1 MAESDCTTEWRDAHC
16 ILRLT
21 RPKKLNAITLAIL
34 DGLEECLDELD
45 RGRARALVIIGE
57 GDRAFSSGTDLAE
70 SIGLDPDA
78 NRAKVNR
85 ARSLLLRLRRSPVTS
100 IAALN
105 GLAYGGGLELALAC
119 TFRMAAPGA
128 RMALPEIKLGVLPA
142 YGGTQLLPAVIGASR
157 ALDMMLTGRSVQPD
171 EALAMGL
178 INRLASDG
186 ATLLDEALSFAG
198 EVTGHSQYGIERIR
212 RCVAASG
219 SRVTE
224 AGLEVEG
231 KAFEEMMESADA
243 MEGVQAFF
251 EKREPH
257 FTHR

>member
-1 MAESDCTTEWRDAHC
+1 
-16 ILRLT
+16 LRLT

-57 GDRAFSSGTDLAE
+57 GDRAFSSGTDLTE

-85 ARSLLLRLRRSPVTS
+85 ARALLLRLRRSPITS

-142 YGGTQLLPAVIGASR
+142 YGGTQFLPAVIGASR

-257 FTHR
+257 FTHC

>member
-1 MAESDCTTEWRDAHC
+1 
-16 ILRLT
+16 LRLT

-78 NRAKVNR
+78 NRAKVKR

-198 EVTGHSQYGIERIR
+198 EVTSHSQYGIERIR

>member
-57 GDRAFSSGTDLAE
+57 GDRAFSSGTDLTE

-85 ARSLLLRLRRSPVTS
+85 ARALLLRLRRSPITS

-142 YGGTQLLPAVIGASR
+142 YGGTQFLPAVIGASR

-224 AGLEVEG
+224 AGLEIEV

-243 MEGVQAFF
+243 
-251 EKREPH
+251 
-257 FTHR
+257 

>member
-1 MAESDCTTEWRDAHC
+1 MAESDYTTDWGETHC
-16 ILRLT
+16 ILRLK
-21 RPKKLNAITLAIL
+21 RPSKLNAITVAIL

-45 RGRARALVIIGE
+45 RGRARSLVIIGE
-57 GDRAFSSGTDLAE
+57 GERAFSSGTDLSE
-70 SIGLDPDA
+70 SVGLGADA
-78 NRAKVNR
+78 NRAKVKR
-85 ARSLLLRLRRSPVTS
+85 ARSLLLRLHRSPITS

-119 TFRMAAPGA
+119 TFRIAAPDA

-142 YGGTQLLPAVIGASR
+142 YGGTQFLPAVIGAPR
-157 ALDMMLTGRSVQPD
+157 ALDMMLTGRSVSTD

-178 INRLASDG
+178 INRVATDG

-198 EVTGHSQYGIERIR
+198 EITTHSQYAIERIR

-219 SRVTE
+219 SQVTE
-224 AGLEVEG
+224 EALEVEG
-231 KAFEEMMESADA
+231 QAFHEMMESSDA
-243 MEGVQAFF
+243 MEGIQAFF
-251 EKREPH
+251 EKRKPI